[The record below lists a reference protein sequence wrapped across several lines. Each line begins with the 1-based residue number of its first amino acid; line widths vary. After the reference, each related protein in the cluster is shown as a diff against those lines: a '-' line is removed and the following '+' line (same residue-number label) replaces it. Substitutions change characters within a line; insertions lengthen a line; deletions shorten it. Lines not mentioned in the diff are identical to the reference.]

1 MYSSPIKITGWNPDE
16 DIVELINELAE
27 KILQAI
33 NNELNL
39 TIDKN
44 KLIRAL
50 ITDRASYYEGYAD
63 GYTAACNIF
72 MPSRDFILF
81 KDSSNS
87 IEKEED

>member
-1 MYSSPIKITGWNPDE
+1 MYSSPIKITGRNPDE
-16 DIVELINELAE
+16 DIVEFVNELTE

-33 NNELNL
+33 GNELNL
-39 TIDKN
+39 EIDKN

-72 MPSRDFILF
+72 MPAQDSILF
-81 KDSSNS
+81 KDSSNPTKK
-87 IEKEED
+87 EKS